1 MAKILAP
8 NKKYCGVSASVPFVD
23 GVGYTEDEDLI
34 KWFDDHGYEVE
45 YIKTEDVGDEDVG
58 DEDVEDI
65 IKEKP
70 KGRTRKSKP
79 KSDESGDKT
88 EGEPGDE
95 SNDSGEDK
103 PE

>member
-8 NKKYCGVSASVPFVD
+8 NKKYYGVSASVLFVD

-34 KWFDDHGYEVE
+34 KWFDEHGYEVE
-45 YIKTEDVGDEDVG
+45 KIEEDNKD
-58 DEDVEDI
+58 
-65 IKEKP
+65 EKP
-70 KGRTRKSKP
+70 KGRPRKSKP
-79 KSDESGDKT
+79 KPDESGDKT

>member
-8 NKKYCGVSASVPFVD
+8 NKKYCGVSASVSFVD
-23 GVGYTEDEDLI
+23 GVSYTEDEDLI

-45 YIKTEDVGDEDVG
+45 EIEEIEEDSKD
-58 DEDVEDI
+58 
-65 IKEKP
+65 EKP
-70 KGRTRKSKP
+70 KGRPRKSKP
-79 KSDESGDKT
+79 KPDESGDKT

>member
-1 MAKILAP
+1 MGKILAP
-8 NKKYCGVSASVPFVD
+8 NKKYYGVSASVSFVD

-45 YIKTEDVGDEDVG
+45 EIEEIEEIEEDSKD
-58 DEDVEDI
+58 
-65 IKEKP
+65 EKP
-70 KGRTRKSKP
+70 KGRPRKSKP
-79 KSDESGDKT
+79 KPDESGDKT

>member
-34 KWFDDHGYEVE
+34 KWFDEHGYDVEEVSE
-45 YIKTEDVGDEDVG
+45 DED
-58 DEDVEDI
+58 
-65 IKEKP
+65 EKP
-70 KGRTRKSKP
+70 KGRSRKSKP

-88 EGEPGDE
+88 EGEPGVE
-95 SNDSGEDK
+95 SNDSGKVK

>member
-8 NKKYCGVSASVPFVD
+8 NKKYCGVSASVSFVD

-45 YIKTEDVGDEDVG
+45 EIEEIEEDSKDE
-58 DEDVEDI
+58 
-65 IKEKP
+65 KH
-70 KGRTRKSKP
+70 KGRPRKSKP
-79 KSDESGDKT
+79 KPDESGDKT

>member
-8 NKKYCGVSASVPFVD
+8 NKKYCGVSASVSFVD

-45 YIKTEDVGDEDVG
+45 EIEEIEEDSKD
-58 DEDVEDI
+58 
-65 IKEKP
+65 EKP
-70 KGRTRKSKP
+70 KGRPRKSKP
-79 KSDESGDKT
+79 KPDESGDKT

>member
-8 NKKYCGVSASVPFVD
+8 NKKYCGVSASVPFVN
-23 GVGYTEDEDLI
+23 GVGYTDDEDLI
-34 KWFDDHGYEVE
+34 KWFDEHGYEVE
-45 YIKTEDVGDEDVG
+45 DEV
-58 DEDVEDI
+58 VEDD
-65 IKEKP
+65 KGEKP
-70 KGRTRKSKP
+70 KGKSKKSKS